1 MQIQGRCAEK
11 FAALGDAF
19 EALFAQHGDTG
30 AGLAV
35 VVDGEPVVE
44 LWGGL
49 RDRAASAPWENST
62 VANVWS
68 TTKGV
73 TAACVSMLVSRGQLA
88 YDAPVSFYWPDF
100 AAAGKA
106 EVTVAQLLSHQAGLC
121 GFRRPVDVGTLYD
134 SAAAAAELATQEP
147 FWSLGEGSGYHAI
160 SVGFLLDELVRR
172 VDGRDLNR
180 FVAEELRAGCGLNI
194 TMGLPADRYDSAAT
208 LYAPAL
214 DGGGSAAVVP
224 ELDTIQLAALA
235 NPVMEPT
242 LPNTPGWREAC
253 IPSANG
259 FADARSLATL
269 YAALASDG
277 RVADQELVD
286 RATLTAMREVQC
298 SGIDRVLGLE
308 ARWGCGF
315 LINSLGLYGP
325 NPEAFGHSGWG
336 GSFAFGDPKHGLGC
350 AYVMN
355 QMGNDLVG
363 DPRAVSI
370 VNTLYNILNKPST
383 GLGNT

>member
-1 MQIQGRCAEK
+1 MQIQGHCAGE
-11 FAALGDAF
+11 FSALRDAF
-19 EALFAQHGDTG
+19 EKLFAQQGDIG

-35 VVDGEPVVE
+35 VIDGEPLVD

-49 RDRAASAPWENST
+49 RDRQASAPWEPAT

-73 TAACVSMLVSRGQLA
+73 TAACIAMLVSRGQIA
-88 YDAPVSFYWPDF
+88 YDSPVSFYWPEF
-100 AAAGKA
+100 ATAGKA
-106 EVTVAQLLSHQAGLC
+106 EVTVAHLLSHQAGLC
-121 GFRRPVDVGTLYD
+121 GFRRAVDVGTLYN

-147 FWSLGEGSGYHAI
+147 FWPLGEGSGYHAI

-172 VDGRDLNR
+172 VDGRDLKR
-180 FVAEELRAGCGLNI
+180 FVADELQAGCGLNI
-194 TMGLPADRYDSAAT
+194 TIGLPPDQYDRAAT
-208 LYAPAL
+208 LCAPDL
-214 DGGGSAAVVP
+214 DGAGSAAVVP
-224 ELDTIQLAALA
+224 DLDAIQIAALA

-277 RVADQELVD
+277 RVADRELVD
-286 RATLTAMREVQC
+286 SATQTAMREVQC
-298 SGIDRVLGLE
+298 SGVDRVLGLE
-308 ARWGCGF
+308 TRWGCGF

-336 GSFAFGDPKHGLGC
+336 GSFAFADPKHGLGC

-370 VNTLYNILNKPST
+370 VNTLYALLNDKAP